1 MFEQERMLMRLQQRV
16 NGERPI
22 LACFLSGSYGRR
34 QADAY
39 SDLDVTLVFAQE
51 TEREAAWRQRHAFV
65 QSIMPYVAVKSFDA
79 SHVRPFYHV
88 ALYANGSKVDFR
100 YETSASLAP
109 NPWDRDIRILKD
121 SDGWADR
128 FQQASQQ
135 LASPQPHLT
144 LAELQAL
151 DDRFWVLYWEALR
164 LLLRGD
170 YERPF
175 PIYLELLHVTL
186 PPLLA
191 VLPVEDAAH
200 QGLLRASF
208 GRDTKAT
215 VRHLAELLQAYL
227 AARTAVSRRLQ
238 LNFIP
243 DTAFENNIQTLLK
256 RIAG

>member
-16 NGERPI
+16 NGEHTI

-34 QADAY
+34 RADAY

-51 TEREAAWRQRHAFV
+51 IERETAWWQRHAFV

-79 SHVRPFYHV
+79 DHIRPFCHI
-88 ALYANGSKVDFR
+88 ALYANCSKVDFC
-100 YETSASLAP
+100 YETSASLQP

-121 SDGWADR
+121 SSGWVEQ
-128 FQQASQQ
+128 FQQASQR
-135 LASPQPHLT
+135 LAAPQPHLT
-144 LAELQAL
+144 LTELNAL
-151 DDRFWVLYWEALR
+151 DDRFWVMYWDVLR

-170 YERPF
+170 HQKPF
-175 PIYLELLHVTL
+175 TIYLELLHFSL

-191 VLPVEDAAH
+191 VLPTEDPAH
-200 QGLLRASF
+200 QALLRASF
-208 GRDTKAT
+208 SHDTKAT

-243 DTAFENNIQTLLK
+243 DAAFENNIQTLLK
-256 RIAG
+256 RIVG